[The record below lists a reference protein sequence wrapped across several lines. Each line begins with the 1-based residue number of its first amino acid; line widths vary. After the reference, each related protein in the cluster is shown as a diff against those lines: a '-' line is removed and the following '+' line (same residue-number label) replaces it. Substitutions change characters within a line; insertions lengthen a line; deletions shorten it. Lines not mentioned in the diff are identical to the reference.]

1 MADTIMYVY
10 GPSCHPAQQY
20 RCVTTTCNVK
30 KLIIKKPSNSTHKLM
45 LFFIVVYLFL
55 YKYVIFFYFLNAC
68 KWFIVLTKYPLW
80 LVLENGLQEL
90 LVGGIKL
97 IPSPLLHSTSRE
109 EFLHSFSQVS
119 WKLKDL
125 INTRIES
132 ITDFPY

>member
-20 RCVTTTCNVK
+20 RGVTKTCNVK
-30 KLIIKKPSNSTHKLM
+30 QLIIKKPSNSTHKLM

-55 YKYVIFFYFLNAC
+55 YKYLVFYFLNAC

-80 LVLENGLQEL
+80 LVLENGLQGL

>member
-1 MADTIMYVY
+1 MYVY

-20 RCVTTTCNVK
+20 RGVTKTCNVK
-30 KLIIKKPSNSTHKLM
+30 QLIIKKPSNSTHKLM
-45 LFFIVVYLFL
+45 LFFFIVVYLFL
-55 YKYVIFFYFLNAC
+55 YKYLGFFYFLHAC

>member
-20 RCVTTTCNVK
+20 RGVTKTCNVK
-30 KLIIKKPSNSTHKLM
+30 QLIIKKPSNSTHKLM
-45 LFFIVVYLFL
+45 LFFLLLSTYSYTNIWV
-55 YKYVIFFYFLNAC
+55 FYFLNAC

-97 IPSPLLHSTSRE
+97 TPSPLLHSTSRE

>member
-20 RCVTTTCNVK
+20 RGVTKTCNVK
-30 KLIIKKPSNSTHKLM
+30 QLIIKKIQFYTQVDA
-45 LFFIVVYLFL
+45 FFYCCLLIL
-55 YKYVIFFYFLNAC
+55 IQISGFFYFLNAC
-68 KWFIVLTKYPLW
+68 KWFIVLTKYLLW

>member
-20 RCVTTTCNVK
+20 RGVTKTCNVK
-30 KLIIKKPSNSTHKLM
+30 QLIIKKPSHSTHKLM
-45 LFFIVVYLFL
+45 LFFYCCLLIL
-55 YKYVIFFYFLNAC
+55 IQISGFFYFLNAC